1 MGKSGS
7 GKTTLMNSL
16 GLLDKFSNGKYL
28 FNGQDITNV
37 NENERARLRNEYLSF
52 IFQQFHLIDSLT
64 IAQNVELPLL
74 YQKKY
79 KKKERQKKVKEY
91 LSLVGIED
99 KYNSKP
105 NELSGGQQ
113 QRVAIARALIN
124 KPYVIFADEPTGS
137 LDTENSIQIMN
148 ILSQLNKEGKTIIMV
163 THDKDLVKYATK
175 VIEIIDGKI
184 KEVKSIVDN

>member
-1 MGKSGS
+1 
-7 GKTTLMNSL
+7 MNSL